1 MGPGPLKGL
10 TPKGNPFFPQ
20 GEFSLERMESADA
33 SPTPQPQHR
42 EGKGAQRVDQF
53 LENLH
58 YIKRLLLD
66 LMSIK
71 ALLLVRQTG
80 TVERSF
86 ASDTKINW
94 MKFFPI
100 MEIKKEAQGIF
111 QSPAGKAPHK
121 ALGEKSQ
128 LIPRCHRLYE

>member
-1 MGPGPLKGL
+1 
-10 TPKGNPFFPQ
+10 
-20 GEFSLERMESADA
+20 MESADA

-94 MKFFPI
+94 
-100 MEIKKEAQGIF
+100 IKIF
-111 QSPAGKAPHK
+111 SNHGDKKGSSGHFSVTSRQCS
-121 ALGEKSQ
+121 S
-128 LIPRCHRLYE
+128 